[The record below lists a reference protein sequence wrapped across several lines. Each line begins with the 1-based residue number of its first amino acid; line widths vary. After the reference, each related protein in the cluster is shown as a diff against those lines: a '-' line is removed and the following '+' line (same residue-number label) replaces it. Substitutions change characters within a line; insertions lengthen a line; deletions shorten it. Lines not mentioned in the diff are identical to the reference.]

1 MNSLKIASI
10 FIVAVLSMSFMI
22 SGASAA
28 KIDSNWQYH
37 IKIVELN
44 DTFTAAPSGI
54 HIPEVSFDAQYNKNY
69 LNLISTEGNTFTF
82 KAIKPGITFVNIICT
97 PWYHILIYP
106 PVDDSTI
113 TDTYMLIIK
122 K

>member
-1 MNSLKIASI
+1 MNNLKIASI
-10 FIVAVLSMSFMI
+10 FIVAVFSMSFMV
-22 SGASAA
+22 SGVSAA

-54 HIPEVSFDAQYNKNY
+54 HIPEVSFNAQYNKNY
-69 LNLISTEGNTFTF
+69 LDLVSTEGNIFTF
-82 KAIKPGITFVNIICT
+82 KAAKPGIAFVNIICT
-97 PWYHILIYP
+97 PWYHIMIDP
-106 PVDDSTI
+106 PADDRTI
-113 TDTYMLIIK
+113 TDTYMVIIK

>member
-10 FIVAVLSMSFMI
+10 FIVAVFSMSFMI

-54 HIPEVSFDAQYNKNY
+54 HIQKYPSMHSTIRT
-69 LNLISTEGNTFTF
+69 IST
-82 KAIKPGITFVNIICT
+82 
-97 PWYHILIYP
+97 
-106 PVDDSTI
+106 
-113 TDTYMLIIK
+113 
-122 K
+122 

>member
-1 MNSLKIASI
+1 MNNLKIASI
-10 FIVAVLSMSFMI
+10 FIVAVFSMSFMV
-22 SGASAA
+22 SGVSAA

-37 IKIVELN
+37 TKIVELN

-54 HIPEVSFDAQYNKNY
+54 HIPEVSFDTQYNKNY

-82 KAIKPGITFVNIICT
+82 KAAKPGIAFVNIICT

-113 TDTYMLIIK
+113 TDTYMIIIK